1 MRITIIDGFRGF
13 FLLFMMIVHANMP
26 LRVLSGKLNHHYFG
40 WVEDAQGFVFI
51 SGLVVALVYGRI
63 GMRKGEAAMSLGI
76 RKRVRTIYSHQ
87 VGLVLILFATALTTQ
102 YFLGQTSPFLRPYV
116 ESPLTFL
123 AGSLLL
129 VTGSANM
136 GILPMYIL
144 FMLATPM
151 VLRLFHRGYL
161 LTPIAFSLI
170 LWLAAQ
176 SGIGEHMVNRAE
188 EMLAAHGMGIR
199 LGLFFNPL
207 GWQLLFFS
215 GALFGYLLSVDK
227 LDLSIL
233 DGRDALGAFL
243 ICLLAFVG
251 LGIYDRLAFGSWL
264 PPETLSAIMGPI
276 DRGNLSIL
284 YVLAFAVD
292 LFLFVWL
299 IRAAPTCGI
308 PLFEAAGRFVTW
320 IFTRPALVFLGQ
332 HSLHVF
338 SAHILIFYALDLLL
352 VFYRPGVVMANLIVL
367 LSPLPLYAV
376 AWAHKR
382 QVLSD
387 KRAKEAT
394 GASPA

>member
-13 FLLFMMIVHANMP
+13 FLFFMMIIHANM
-26 LRVLSGKLNHHYFG
+26 LLKAVAGKLNHHYFG

-63 GMRKGEAAMSLGI
+63 GLRKGEVAMSAGI
-76 RKRVRTIYSHQ
+76 RKRMRTIYSHQ
-87 VGLVLILFATALTTQ
+87 VGLVLILFTTALLTQ
-102 YFLGQTSPFLRPYV
+102 YFLGRTSPSLRPYA
-116 ESPLTFL
+116 EDPLAFL
-123 AGSLLL
+123 AASLLL
-129 VTGSANM
+129 VTGSAHM

-144 FMLATPM
+144 FMAVTPM

-161 LTPIAFSLI
+161 LTPITLSLI

-176 SGIGEHMVNRAE
+176 TGIGEHMVARAE
-188 EMLAAHGMGIR
+188 DMLAAQGIGIR

-227 LDLSIL
+227 LDLSLL

-243 ICLLAFVG
+243 LCLLAFVG
-251 LGIYDRLAFGSWL
+251 LGIYDRLAFGTWL
-264 PPETLSAIMGPI
+264 PPETLAAIMGPV

-284 YVLAFAVD
+284 YVLAFTVD
-292 LFLFVWL
+292 LFLIVWL
-299 IRAAPTCGI
+299 IRAAPSCDI
-308 PLFEAAGRFVTW
+308 PVLQAMGRFVTW
-320 IFTRPALVFLGQ
+320 LFTRPALVFLGQ

-352 VFYRPGVVMANLIVL
+352 MFYKPGVVM
-367 LSPLPLYAV
+367 S
-376 AWAHKR
+376 R
-382 QVLSD
+382 C
-387 KRAKEAT
+387 R
-394 GASPA
+394 